1 MMYLSDFLN
10 ARKDFGGFDL
20 LENTIEKMFA
30 NGVYSKDI
38 KILKEQSCVKIYM
51 NLPGVEN
58 LAIDVEYDDFN
69 RTAVKVEWNISKE
82 NPFYD
87 ESQRAK
93 QNTRINLSGTGYD
106 LESASAKYTNGIFEI
121 IIPKKIKEGVFKRI
135 EIK

>member
-10 ARKDFGGFDL
+10 TRKDFSGINL

-30 NGVYSKDI
+30 NGVYSKDL
-38 KILKEQSCVKIYM
+38 KIVKEQSCVKIYM

-93 QNTRINLSGTGYD
+93 QNGRITLPGTGYD

-121 IIPKKIKEGVFKRI
+121 TIPKKIKEGVFKRI